1 MGRIALL
8 APTAADV
15 RDVMVE
21 GDSGILAV
29 APNHDR
35 PKYEPSK
42 RRITWDNGSFATTFS
57 ADEPDRLRGP
67 QFGALW
73 VEELCAMRYA
83 QYAWDMS
90 QMGLRLGD
98 NPQSFISTTPRP
110 IETLR
115 MIIKDPST
123 VMTRATTYD
132 NRANLPGAF
141 FKRIVARYEGTRLGR
156 QELLAELLDDIP
168 GALWQRDQIDAD
180 RVSEAPE
187 LTRITVGIDPAVSS
201 NLKGKNK
208 SNEHGIV
215 AGGKA
220 RNGHYYILDDAT
232 LRGTPDQWAKQAVA
246 TLSKLRGDR
255 IVAEVNQGGDMV
267 EHTLKTLRA
276 PGEEAPYKYR
286 AVRATRGKV
295 VRAEPI
301 AALYEQHKVH
311 HVGSFAALE
320 DQMCMFTSDGEFLT
334 SPDRV
339 DALVWMMTDLMQSG
353 SNIDF
358 GSISMDSEALHQ
370 EGWAL

>member
-1 MGRIALL
+1 MALL

-21 GDSGILAV
+21 GDSGILAI

-35 PKYEPSK
+35 PNYEPSK
-42 RRITWDNGSFATTFS
+42 RRITWDNGSVATTFS

-83 QYAWDMS
+83 QYAWDMAS
-90 QMGLRLGD
+90 MGLRLGN
-98 NPQSFISTTPRP
+98 NPQAFISTTPRP
-110 IETLR
+110 IKTLR
-115 MIIKDPST
+115 DIIDDPST

-132 NRANLPGAF
+132 NRANLPATF
-141 FKRIVARYEGTRLGR
+141 FKRILARYEGTRLGR
-156 QELLAELLDDIP
+156 Q
-168 GALWQRDQIDAD
+168 IDAD
-180 RVSEAPE
+180 RVHVAPE

-201 NLKGKNK
+201 NLRGAKK

-215 AGGKA
+215 AGGKS
-220 RNGHYYILDDAT
+220 RDGHYYILEDST

-246 TLSKLRGDR
+246 TLSKLKGDR

-267 EHTLKTLRA
+267 EHTLKTLRQ
-276 PGEEAPYKYR
+276 PGEEAPYRYR
-286 AVRATRGKV
+286 AVRASRGKV
-295 VRAEPI
+295 IRAEPI

-339 DALVWMMTDLMQSG
+339 DALVWMLTDLMQGNSL
-353 SNIDF
+353 DF
-358 GSISMDSEALHQ
+358 SSVGVDSEELAK